1 MDSFITSNKSVN
13 SKDSNNTP
21 QVDQKF
27 TPLVL
32 AAQELFGRNYIS
44 SHEITDLA
52 ISHYRTKKGKG
63 ITFEYLIENG
73 LARHKKQSQDTL
85 KYHFRKETLFT
96 LANKRPQQ
104 YYPTTIK
111 SEIIENLGKN
121 TPVHPTGVGILSLP
135 TTTSSPLSYSS
146 RSPLSQS
153 LEYLTLQPSGFDTA
167 VNQECENLI
176 CTHPGENATCS
187 QEGVTSAPIP
197 TPTPQPTTGTLL
209 VIKNI
214 LLLL

>member
-1 MDSFITSNKSVN
+1 MDIFYYFNKSVN

-85 KYHFRKETLFT
+85 KSPFQ
-96 LANKRPQQ
+96 KRNAIYISKQ
-104 YYPTTIK
+104 K
-111 SEIIENLGKN
+111 
-121 TPVHPTGVGILSLP
+121 
-135 TTTSSPLSYSS
+135 TSAVLSY
-146 RSPLSQS
+146 
-153 LEYLTLQPSGFDTA
+153 YY
-167 VNQECENLI
+167 
-176 CTHPGENATCS
+176 
-187 QEGVTSAPIP
+187 
-197 TPTPQPTTGTLL
+197 
-209 VIKNI
+209 
-214 LLLL
+214 